1 MKNIIFIFI
10 CLLSVYTPAQI
21 LHTDDKNVN
30 VFYEI
35 EQTEKFVLCEGNPY
49 SDENFSKEKI
59 YIWKITFGIENGYSS
74 SIVPR
79 GVGIATISV
88 SPNPTKPYSHNYCDY
103 KYLEN
108 YEPNSIQRH
117 LDQSLFIWAIRD
129 HKVEEIKPAEVIKT
143 ITYLYLYEGQT
154 PKLTNWQFSGYRLK
168 KDFKSYDPIL
178 NDIVSDSK
186 PVTYSD
192 DEKKEKAKNLE
203 YKHID
208 EIDSVTIPMVKVDKI
223 SLSHVKKTSSDLI
236 RANTKDEKTIT
247 NKQIEPVKEKI
258 DEVNLNTSDIVSVDV
273 IPVKEIKPANDETVD
288 TSLNTAKVASSDAIP
303 TKKIKATKKDENK
316 TDKEVIVDKQNE
328 PAKIANVPVKCPG
341 KKALEYKEMSSN
353 ASDIDEQKAYSWLAL
368 YYTYKCECEMGS
380 PRSDQLVPV
389 INNVVDSY
397 TTNTN
402 DAFGKILKV
411 TKCTPPTINQ

>member
-30 VFYEI
+30 VFYKI
-35 EQTEKFVLCEGNPY
+35 ERTEKFVLCEGNPY

-59 YIWKITFGIENGYSS
+59 YIWKVTFGIENGYSS
-74 SIVPR
+74 AIIPR

-88 SPNPTKPYSHNYCDY
+88 SPNPIKPYSHNYCDY

-108 YEPNSIQRH
+108 YEPNSMQRH
-117 LDQSLFIWAIRD
+117 LDQSLFIWPIRD
-129 HKVEEIKPAEVIKT
+129 HKVEEVRPQEVIKT

-154 PKLTNWQFSGYRLK
+154 PKLTNWEFLGYRLK

-178 NDIVSDSK
+178 SDIVSDSK

-192 DEKKEKAKNLE
+192 DKKRNNAKNVK

-208 EIDSVTIPMVKVDKI
+208 KIDSVVIPVIKVEKTSLSAIKKVSSDITSIDTIPVTEIEVAKDDQVKKSSDTIAVKKIIPSNNETIDI
-223 SLSHVKKTSSDLI
+223 SLNTPEVGSSDVIPVTEIKSTEDDDGKL
-236 RANTKDEKTIT
+236 NEEV
-247 NKQIEPVKEKI
+247 NVVKQIEPTKKEITKI
-258 DEVNLNTSDIVSVDV
+258 DN
-273 IPVKEIKPANDETVD
+273 A
-288 TSLNTAKVASSDAIP
+288 
-303 TKKIKATKKDENK
+303 
-316 TDKEVIVDKQNE
+316 
-328 PAKIANVPVKCPG
+328 PVKCPG

-353 ASDIDEQKAYSWLAL
+353 ATDIDIQKAYSWLAL

-397 TTNTN
+397 STNTN
-402 DAFGKILKV
+402 DAFGKISKV
-411 TKCTPPTINQ
+411 TKCTSPTINQ